1 MFQIRLSI
9 AHWLRAIFSLIL
21 AIILILGYPAQAL
34 ANPFQNIIEQIQS
47 IFAPPPKTKAKLGN
61 PIGRSKGGAG
71 RGRCPAFVALGKDEI
86 PLTAFVP
93 VIQEKQ
99 SLSSKLDNVLPS
111 KLNYVWGQT
120 TEAYPT
126 FWFYIPY
133 VYKESEVQYGKFV
146 LLDKDKHLVTAPI
159 LVKVP
164 VGDKPSIAKFTLP
177 ENAKPLEINQ
187 EYNWYF
193 SIICNKLKPSRNPG
207 VTGWIERVPSRVF
220 PVNDYVYYAKQGI
233 WYDTVTRLFNNQNSQ
248 TQQLQQDKLLLIK
261 AIFKDAIEKPEKEEN
276 FNDEDKL
283 NQIAKQIADFEPQE
297 LKSVQIEQSL

>member
-1 MFQIRLSI
+1 MSKIHLSI

-21 AIILILGYPAQAL
+21 AIILIFGYPSQAL
-34 ANPFQNIIEQIQS
+34 ANPFQNIIERVQS

-71 RGRCPAFVALGKDEI
+71 RGRCPALIALGKDEI

-93 VIQEKQ
+93 VIEEKQ
-99 SLSSKLDNVLPS
+99 SLSSKLDNVSPS

-133 VYKESEVQYGKFV
+133 VYNESGVQYGKFV
-146 LLDKDKHLVTAPI
+146 LLDKDKHIVTAPI

-164 VGDKPSIAKFTLP
+164 VGDKPIIAKFTLP
-177 ENAKPLEINQ
+177 ESAKPLEINQ
-187 EYNWYF
+187 GYNWYF
-193 SIICNKLKPSRNPG
+193 SIICNTLKPSRNPG
-207 VTGWIERVPSRVF
+207 VTGWIERVPLRVF

-233 WYDTVTRLFNNQNSQ
+233 WYDTLTRLFNSQNSQ
-248 TQQLQQDKLLLIK
+248 TQQLEQDKLLLIK
-261 AIFKDAIEKPEKEEN
+261 AIFKDVIKNLEKEEN
-276 FNDEDKL
+276 LNDEDRL
-283 NQIAKQIADFEPQE
+283 NQIAKQIAEFKHQE
-297 LKSVQIEQSL
+297 LDVQIQESH